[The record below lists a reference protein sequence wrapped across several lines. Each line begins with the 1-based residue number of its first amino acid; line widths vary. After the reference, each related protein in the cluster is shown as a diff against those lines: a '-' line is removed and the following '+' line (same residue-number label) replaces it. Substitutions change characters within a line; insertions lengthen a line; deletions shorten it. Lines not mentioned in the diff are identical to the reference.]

1 MTLRPRKEIY
11 GDYNRWIHITKDGF
25 RPRPW
30 FHFYQA
36 EKNGGCVLLGQ
47 AHWTKING
55 FSLRVWRYNIDVI
68 FRRFSR

>member
-25 RPRPW
+25 RLYPW
-30 FHFYQA
+30 FHFFVA
-36 EKNGGCVLLGQ
+36 EKDGGCVLKTEYS
-47 AHWTKING
+47 WTKING
-55 FSLRVWRYNIDVI
+55 FGLRIGRYNIDVI